1 MAAIINK
8 TLYFVFLPE
17 NNLYLYLII
26 KGVVFPSLGFVRR
39 PPARVF
45 LFVVPSSAH
54 THYEKTSRLLCSTRC
69 HLPTSSPA
77 PPPPPELNAPSAPF
91 IFPRPSP
98 QSKSSGPLPS
108 LPHARIGRRHARPCA
123 SPHVRPLMPAA
134 TDSCHRRRWK
144 PPPSTSRSHRPSYP
158 YCPARR
164 LPAGSILLASD
175 PDAVAMFDA
184 RAAGLPYPSAAFEAS
199 FEAQPDAASVATP
212 LQGGGAQPWR
222 LAVPN
227 EPTKQP
233 RHARRRLHNV
243 TPLPP
248 SILLLRRN
256 GPRAVRRCTASR
268 MVVGSKGTTAAAG
281 SKGDDALLLRS
292 SHLSGGGSGCV
303 SSGGGCSG

>member
-98 QSKSSGPLPS
+98 QSKSSGPFLSSPREDRPPPRPPLRISPRAPTDACRHRFLPPEA
-108 LPHARIGRRHARPCA
+108 LEA
-123 SPHVRPLMPAA
+123 SPIHL
-134 TDSCHRRRWK
+134 
-144 PPPSTSRSHRPSYP
+144 
-158 YCPARR
+158 
-164 LPAGSILLASD
+164 
-175 PDAVAMFDA
+175 
-184 RAAGLPYPSAAFEAS
+184 
-199 FEAQPDAASVATP
+199 
-212 LQGGGAQPWR
+212 
-222 LAVPN
+222 
-227 EPTKQP
+227 
-233 RHARRRLHNV
+233 
-243 TPLPP
+243 PLPP
-248 SILLLRRN
+248 AFLPLLPCPTPSRWVHPPRLR
-256 GPRAVRRCTASR
+256 P
-268 MVVGSKGTTAAAG
+268 
-281 SKGDDALLLRS
+281 
-292 SHLSGGGSGCV
+292 
-303 SSGGGCSG
+303 